1 MHAAVQILMEDQGEQ
16 GPSETVQAISDE
28 PRFVVTQAVSVYC
41 VKVSKCSVYLQS
53 NVIWIGLLSFKFIY
67 LNLFNFEV

>member
-28 PRFVVTQAVSVYC
+28 PRFVITSFFVFTVSVIVC
-41 VKVSKCSVYLQS
+41 FPVSKCSVKLKFRS
-53 NVIWIGLLSFKFIY
+53 ISFR
-67 LNLFNFEV
+67 FNHF

>member
-28 PRFVVTQAVSVYC
+28 PRFVITYFLFLFFKVC
-41 VKVSKCSVYLQS
+41 FPVSKCSVKLNFRS
-53 NVIWIGLLSFKFIY
+53 ISFR
-67 LNLFNFEV
+67 FNYF